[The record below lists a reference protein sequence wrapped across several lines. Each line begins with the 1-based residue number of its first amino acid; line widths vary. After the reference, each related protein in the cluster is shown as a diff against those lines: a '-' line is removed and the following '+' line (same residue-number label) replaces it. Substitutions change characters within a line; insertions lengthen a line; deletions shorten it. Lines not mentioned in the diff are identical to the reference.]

1 MANVIVVVGAG
12 VSGLTSALLL
22 SKSKANAVT
31 VIAKHMPG
39 DYDIEY
45 ASPWAGANVL
55 PMSTRE
61 DSRWERRTWPEIKR
75 LTEQVPEA
83 GIHFQT
89 SRIFRRDKDMEGES
103 CPTDPMFDRDPW
115 FQTMMPD
122 YRSLDAAE
130 IPAGHDSG
138 CEFTS
143 VCINTAMYLQWLVGQ
158 CLRNGVVFKRS
169 IATHIQDA
177 KSRSHTGREA
187 SIVINAT
194 GLGSRTLGGVKDDS
208 VMPSRGQ
215 IVLVRNELHPMFT
228 TSGTDDGK
236 TEIFYTMQRP
246 AGGGTILGGTYD
258 IGNWESAPDPSIG
271 LRIMQRIAGICPEIA
286 DGKGVEGLS
295 VIRHAAG
302 LRPYRKSGVRV
313 ESEKL
318 DDGTWVVHNYGHAGW
333 GYQGSYGCAEGVV
346 ELVNAIR
353 RGNGE
358 DLTDEPKLF
367 SWE

>member
-1 MANVIVVVGAG
+1 MTNTIVVVGAG

-22 SKSKANAVT
+22 SKSKSNTVT

-45 ASPWAGANVL
+45 ASPWAGANFL

-75 LTEQVPEA
+75 LAEQVPEA

-89 SRIFRRDKDMEGES
+89 SRIFRREKDMEGPS

-115 FQTMMPD
+115 FQSVLPD
-122 YRSLDAAE
+122 YRELNTAE
-130 IPAGHDSG
+130 IPNGYETG

-158 CLRNGVVFKRS
+158 CLLNGVVFKRV
-169 IATHIQDA
+169 IITHINDA
-177 KSRSHTGREA
+177 KSFSHTSKPA
-187 SIVINAT
+187 PIVINAT
-194 GLGSRTLGGVKDDS
+194 GLGSLRLAGVQDKS
-208 VMPSRGQ
+208 MAPSRGQ
-215 IVLVRNELHPMFT
+215 LVLVRNELHPMFT
-228 TSGTDDGK
+228 TSGTEDGI

-258 IGNWESAPDPSIG
+258 VGNWESVPDPNVA
-271 LRIMQRIAGICPEIA
+271 LRIMRRIVDMCPEIA
-286 DGKGVEGLS
+286 NGKGIDGLD
-295 VIRHAAG
+295 VVRHAVG

-313 ESEKL
+313 EKEKL
-318 DDGTWVVHNYGHAGW
+318 EDGTWVVHNYGHAGW

-346 ELVNAIR
+346 ELVNEIR
-353 RGNGE
+353 RENGE
-358 DLTDEPKLF
+358 NFHDEPKL
-367 SWE
+367 S